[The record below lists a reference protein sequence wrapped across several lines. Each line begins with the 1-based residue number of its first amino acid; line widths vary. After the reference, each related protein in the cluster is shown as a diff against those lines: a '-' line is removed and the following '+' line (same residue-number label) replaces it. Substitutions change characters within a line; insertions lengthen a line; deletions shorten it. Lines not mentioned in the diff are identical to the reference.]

1 MGTSGISAFRIP
13 PIAKRC
19 ARNPLWEFTQKMQI
33 DGRGIAMP
41 IRAGVLII
49 GSLLWDGRHGRPRWR
64 QRRLDVSARQQ
75 VWAPIRYGRFSNCR
89 KTYTM
94 VFSRLCYRQCCLGIA
109 QVVPCVKPI
118 RSPNDLIEEAACLAN
133 AEGLNKW
140 TWGAIGILTSPRANA
155 PKDILDTWRTY
166 FTEKARG
173 CEVFSAHAESQSPVL
188 SDNGILRIHWPT
200 PVSRDTEVTLD
211 LLLATATAP
220 TMYPFGGQV
229 RRYARPDEIGRT
241 YAETLEPEYFLKNVR
256 NGIRTNQDVRIL
268 TAMVRKH
275 PEWEHKY
282 ADVGKLLSG

>member
-118 RSPNDLIEEAACLAN
+118 RSRMTSLKRRPALQMPRGSINGLGVRLVSLPARERMHPRIFSIPGGRILPRRQGAARFSP
-133 AEGLNKW
+133 
-140 TWGAIGILTSPRANA
+140 LTRRAN
-155 PKDILDTWRTY
+155 R
-166 FTEKARG
+166 
-173 CEVFSAHAESQSPVL
+173 QS
-188 SDNGILRIHWPT
+188 
-200 PVSRDTEVTLD
+200 
-211 LLLATATAP
+211 
-220 TMYPFGGQV
+220 
-229 RRYARPDEIGRT
+229 
-241 YAETLEPEYFLKNVR
+241 
-256 NGIRTNQDVRIL
+256 
-268 TAMVRKH
+268 
-275 PEWEHKY
+275 
-282 ADVGKLLSG
+282 